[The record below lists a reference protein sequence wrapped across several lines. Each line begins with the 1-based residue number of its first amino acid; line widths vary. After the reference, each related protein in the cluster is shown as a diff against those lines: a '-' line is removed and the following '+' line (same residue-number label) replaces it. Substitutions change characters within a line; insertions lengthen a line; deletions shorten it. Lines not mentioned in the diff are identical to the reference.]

1 VITVNNPSDKEV
13 VSILSDA
20 FHDDPVLK
28 WIKDSAD
35 FVPFFME
42 LMLPAFIPMGLTYV
56 DHERCGAASWI
67 GPKDQLHWPFT
78 LTNLL
83 KMARTGGP
91 SALYR
96 MAVSGWKTEKSHPRE
111 PHYYLFMIGARPDCQ
126 GQGVGSALIS
136 HMLRR
141 CDREQMPVYLE
152 NSKEANLDFY
162 RGHGFQVQQEIRFA
176 KSAPPLWLMWREP
189 FAPAPAT

>member
-1 VITVNNPSDKEV
+1 MITVNDPSDKEV
-13 VSILSDA
+13 VRILSDA

-28 WIKDSAD
+28 WIKDSPD

-56 DHERCGAASWI
+56 DPERRGAASWI
-67 GPKDQLHWPFT
+67 GPRDQLHWPFT

-83 KMARTGGP
+83 KMARMGGP

-162 RGHGFQVQQEIRFA
+162 RGHGFRVQQEIRFA
-176 KSAPPLWLMWREP
+176 KNAPPLWLMWREP